1 MTQTSKPKVH
11 WVSPLPEAET
21 DIAHYTARILP
32 ELAAACDLTLWTDAR
47 DWDRSLEAHCPVRY
61 LDPDRVLP
69 HDFARAGRGSGPDAV
84 FVHIGN
90 SWVFHSGLLR
100 LVRRIPSIVVLHD
113 LAIQE
118 LCFDAMHNHC
128 FPRDIYET
136 DITRWHGTAGLSAA
150 REVFDGRV
158 KPIELAKT
166 YPGFE
171 LTLDRA
177 VSVLAHT
184 PAAFEAVRATGIA
197 PAYHLDLPFLPSA
210 QAGPA
215 ARAETGPLRF
225 VQFGYIG
232 PNRRLEQVLEAL
244 SSLRHEIDF
253 RFDIIGKVWD
263 PRHVQARLDELGLSG
278 CVHIH
283 GFVPEAELDA
293 RLAEA
298 HLVFNLRY
306 PTMGEASGSQLRIWN
321 ASAAAVVTD
330 LGWYGS
336 LPEDT
341 AFKIPLEREQEALQ
355 DLIRRL
361 HTDRTTGQAIGA
373 AGRARLE
380 SHHTPVRYAQA
391 IAHVARRFAED
402 AIHSMHAR
410 CARDVL
416 AQGTGSSQLY
426 VHALAKRL
434 LGASIHYP

>member
-118 LCFDAMHNHC
+118 LCFDAMHN
-128 FPRDIYET
+128 RRLSRATYEAEMS
-136 DITRWHGTAGLSAA
+136 RWHGPAGLAAA
-150 REVFDGRV
+150 RAVFDGQMR
-158 KPIELAKT
+158 PIELAHSH
-166 YPGFE
+166 PGFE

-184 PAAFEAVRATGIA
+184 PAAFQAVQATGIA
-197 PAYHLDLPFLPSA
+197 PAYHLDLPFRPSDRA
-210 QAGPA
+210 APA
-215 ARAETGPLRF
+215 ARATTGPLRF

-244 SSLRHEIDF
+244 SPLRHEIDF
-253 RFDIIGKVWD
+253 RFDIMGNVWD
-263 PRHVQARLDELGLSG
+263 PSHVQARLDALGLADR
-278 CVHIH
+278 VRIH
-283 GFVPEAELDA
+283 GFVPEPELDA

-336 LPEDT
+336 LPEGT
-341 AFKIPLEREQEALQ
+341 AFKIPLEQERDAVQ
-355 DLIRRL
+355 DLVRRL
-361 HTDRTTGQAIGA
+361 DRDRMTGQSIGA
-373 AGRARLE
+373 AGRTRLE
-380 SHHTPVRYAQA
+380 THHTPTLYAQG
-391 IAHVARRFAED
+391 IAEVAARFSKDATASLRARR
-402 AIHSMHAR
+402 
-410 CARDVL
+410 ARDLLV
-416 AQGTGSSQLY
+416 QGAGPQDLCRR
-426 VHALAKRL
+426 ALAGR
-434 LGASIHYP
+434 I

>member
-118 LCFDAMHNHC
+118 LCFDAMHN
-128 FPRDIYET
+128 RRLSRATYEAEMS
-136 DITRWHGTAGLSAA
+136 RWHGPAGLAAA
-150 REVFDGRV
+150 RAVFDGQMR
-158 KPIELAKT
+158 PIELSHSH
-166 YPGFE
+166 PGFE

-184 PAAFEAVRATGIA
+184 PAAFQAVQATGIA
-197 PAYHLDLPFLPSA
+197 PAYHLDLPFRPSDRA
-210 QAGPA
+210 APA
-215 ARAETGPLRF
+215 ARATTGPLRF

-244 SSLRHEIDF
+244 SPLRHEIDF
-253 RFDIIGKVWD
+253 RFDIMGNVWD
-263 PRHVQARLDELGLSG
+263 PSHVQARLDALGLADR
-278 CVHIH
+278 VRIH
-283 GFVPEAELDA
+283 GFVPEPELDA

-336 LPEDT
+336 LPEGT
-341 AFKIPLEREQEALQ
+341 AFKIPLEQERDAVQ
-355 DLIRRL
+355 DLVRRL
-361 HTDRTTGQAIGA
+361 DRDRMTGQSIGA
-373 AGRARLE
+373 AGRTRLE
-380 SHHTPVRYAQA
+380 THHTPTLYAQG
-391 IAHVARRFAED
+391 IAEVAARFSEDATASLRARR
-402 AIHSMHAR
+402 
-410 CARDVL
+410 ARDLLV
-416 AQGTGSSQLY
+416 QGAGPQDLCRR
-426 VHALAKRL
+426 ALAGR
-434 LGASIHYP
+434 I